1 MENKQNILDQFIK
14 HELEKKPTPF
24 LTSNVMAGIEHS
36 RQRSNIVFNFA
47 MATSVAAA
55 LLMGIFLGK
64 NYTNNTASDAYSLNI
79 NDTHLENLHLYNT
92 EE

>member
-1 MENKQNILDQFIK
+1 MENKQNILDEFIK
-14 HELEKKPTPF
+14 QELEMKPTPF
-24 LTSNVMAGIEHS
+24 LATNVMARIKHS
-36 RQRSNIVFNFA
+36 RHRNNIVFNFA

-64 NYTNNTASDAYSLNI
+64 NYTNNTANDAYSLNI
-79 NDTHLENLHLYNT
+79 NDTHIENLHLYNT

>member
-1 MENKQNILDQFIK
+1 
-14 HELEKKPTPF
+14 
-24 LTSNVMAGIEHS
+24 
-36 RQRSNIVFNFA
+36 

-64 NYTNNTASDAYSLNI
+64 NYTNNTANDAYSLNI
-79 NDTHLENLHLYNT
+79 NDTHMENLHLYNT